1 MTRYAYLGPEGTHS
15 HEALLAFAG
24 PEALCEPVATIGEV
38 FNAVERGKAD
48 LGIVPIENSLEGS
61 VNATLDSLAFE
72 SDLEIQA
79 EVVRDIHHALCVA
92 PGTKLTDITRIVSHP
107 QALAQS
113 RRWLTEHLLGKPV
126 SAANSTAEAV
136 RMAVEEPGVAAIGSL
151 FAATTYGAEV
161 LFESIEDY
169 AGNQTRFVVL
179 GSGIHERTGHD
190 KTSLALFMKADKPGT
205 LHMILSEFAF
215 GQINLTKIQSR
226 PTRKQLGDYMF
237 FIDCAGHIEDENVRL
252 ALDCLRLKL
261 RQVKVLGSYPR
272 VAQDGQ

>member
-24 PEALCEPVATIGEV
+24 PDALCEPASTIGEV

-48 LGIVPIENSLEGS
+48 LGIVPIENSVEGS
-61 VNATLDSLAFE
+61 VNATLDALAFE

-79 EVVRDIHHALCVA
+79 EVVHDIHHALCVA
-92 PGTKLTDITRIVSHP
+92 PGTTLPEITRIVSHP

-113 RRWLTEHLLGKPV
+113 RRWITEHLLGKPIV
-126 SAANSTAEAV
+126 AANSTAEAV
-136 RMAVEEPGVAAIGSL
+136 RMAVQEPGVAAIGSM
-151 FAATTYGAEV
+151 FAAATYGAEV
-161 LFESIEDY
+161 LHEAIEDF

-237 FIDCAGHIEDENVRL
+237 FIDCAGHVEDENVRL

-272 VAQDGQ
+272 ASKDVQ